1 MPLRETQAWLLAQS
15 GFRSDVDRLQ
25 ELAVARQFPSLIP
38 VEHLYPYKPDW
49 GRLLFAASLLAQG
62 GSAHSQEVAL
72 RIAQTSL
79 EDPGCSPVQRDGAA
93 VILDELS
100 NRRAISLATDRRLLA
115 PDIEDRLGVAGL
127 VDWTRRGIEHSI
139 DLPGGDALHA
149 SAFQRRFW
157 REIPNAD
164 WLSASAPT
172 SAGKSYII
180 TQWLVEQLARGDRN
194 VVYIAPT
201 RALIQQVER
210 DLRETLREHRLGGIT
225 TITIPFN
232 SHLLARDGA
241 KVLVFT
247 QERLH
252 YFLRHLGNAIP
263 LHAIIV
269 DEAHKIG
276 DRHRGVL
283 LQDVIEQ
290 ASRLNPAA
298 KVIFASPLA
307 ENPGALVADAPAGTS
322 TNAMLSDDVTVNQN
336 LLWLDRVKGRGG
348 VWELSLRLADRSALL
363 GEIHIDK
370 DAGTSARRKLAHLA
384 AACDAGGGTLVY
396 VDGADAAENV
406 AARLSKLLPMA
417 DGPDLREL
425 QNLAELARVVVHRNY
440 GLSTVLRNRVA
451 FHYGNM
457 PLVLRSEIED
467 LFRSGTIRFL
477 VCTSTLVEGVNLP
490 CRTLLVRAPKRGD
503 RPMDAADF
511 WNLAGR
517 AGRWGK
523 EFQGNIVCVD
533 AKDEGVWAEGPPK
546 ARARYKVERSTDRI
560 LADQVRLIEF
570 LRAGAISYSGANE
583 PELETMASYLT
594 ATVLKYGSLSQA
606 PWGERVSRSFLAP
619 IEEEIRTIVDEME
632 VPTDLVS
639 RHPGISPTAMTKLL
653 RAFRTMPG
661 RPEELLPVNPTGD
674 DAPKRYSKIFDL
686 IGHHLSSD
694 FGARQSSF
702 GLALTT
708 CEWMRGYPIA
718 RIVSSKLAWHKRQ
731 KTGRSTPKIIRDTL
745 RDIEEIAR
753 FQAPRLLACYIDVL
767 AVHLQQIGRED
778 LMRGLPDLTLALEFG
793 VANQTQLAFLS
804 IGLTRSAALAVT
816 DLLREDFG
824 LLGRGD
830 AADSLTEEEV
840 SGWLL
845 TARLA
850 GRGLPTLI
858 LREVEGIRLSQLAAN
873 DR

>member
-1 MPLRETQAWLLAQS
+1 MGLRETQAWLLAQP

-25 ELAVARQFPSLIP
+25 ELAVARQFPSLVP

-62 GSAHSQEVAL
+62 GSAHAQEVAL

-79 EDPGCSPVQRDGAA
+79 EDPVCSPMHRDGAA

-100 NRRAISLATDRRLLA
+100 NRRAISLATDRRLLV
-115 PDIEDRLGVAGL
+115 PNIEGRLGVAGL

-149 SAFQRRFW
+149 SEFQRKFW
-157 REIPNAD
+157 REIPKVD
-164 WLSASAPT
+164 WLSTSAPT
-172 SAGKSYII
+172 SAGKSFII
-180 TQWLVEQLARGDRN
+180 TQWLVEQLASGNRN

-210 DLRETLREHRLGGIT
+210 DLRVALQEHRLNGVIT
-225 TITIPFN
+225 VTIPSN
-232 SHLLARDGA
+232 SRMLARDGP
-241 KVLVFT
+241 KILVFT

-252 YFLRHLGNAIP
+252 YFLRHHGDAIRI
-263 LHAIIV
+263 HAIIV

-283 LQDVIEQ
+283 LQDVFEQ

-307 ENPGALVADAPAGTS
+307 ENPGALVADAPPGIS
-322 TNAMLSDDVTVNQN
+322 TNAILSNDVTVNQN

-348 VWELSLRLADRSALL
+348 VWELTLRLADRGIVL

-370 DAGTSARRKLAHLA
+370 DAGASARRKLAHLA

-396 VDGADAAENV
+396 VDDADAAEQV
-406 AARLSKLLPMA
+406 ATRLSKLLPEA
-417 DGPDLREL
+417 DEPDLRKL
-425 QNLAELARVVVHRNY
+425 QDLAELSRVVVHRRY
-440 GLSTVLRNRVA
+440 GLSTVLRHRVA

-457 PLVLRSEIED
+457 PLVLRTEIED
-467 LFRSGTIRFL
+467 LFRSGAIRFL

-490 CRTLLVRAPKRGD
+490 CRTLIVRAPKRGD

-533 AKDEGVWAEGPPK
+533 AKDDGVWAEGAP
-546 ARARYKVERSTDRI
+546 RVRSRYKVERSTDRI
-560 LADQVRLIEF
+560 LADQGRLIEF

-583 PELETMASYLT
+583 PELETMASYLA
-594 ATVLKYGSLSQA
+594 ATVLKHGGLSQA
-606 PWGERVSRSFLAP
+606 PWGARVSRRLLAP
-619 IEEEIRTIVDEME
+619 IEEEIRTIIDDME
-632 VPTDLVS
+632 VPTDLVF
-639 RHPGISPTAMTKLL
+639 RHPGISPTTMTRLFN
-653 RAFRTMPG
+653 AFGTMPG
-661 RPEELLPVNPTGD
+661 PPQELLPVNPAD
-674 DAPKRYSKIFDL
+674 DNAPKRYSRIFDL
-686 IGHHLSSD
+686 IGHHLSPY

-718 RIVSSKLAWHKRQ
+718 RIVASKLAWHNRQ
-731 KTGRSTPKIIRDTL
+731 NTGRSTPKIIRDTL
-745 RDIEEIAR
+745 RDIEEVAR

-767 AVHLQQIGRED
+767 ASHLQRIGRED

-793 VANQTQLAFLS
+793 VGSPTQLALLS
-804 IGLTRSAALAVT
+804 LGLTRSAALAVS
-816 DLLREDFG
+816 DLLREDFR
-824 LLGRGD
+824 LDGRDD
-830 AADSLTEEEV
+830 AADSLPEEAV
-840 SGWLL
+840 LGWLL
-845 TARLA
+845 KARLP

-858 LREVEGIRLSQLAAN
+858 LREAEGIRLGLLAAN